1 MKDVR
6 GFFLIGVGG
15 AFATTI
21 IDNLLGI
28 DLILVESVGP
38 LGMILHIV
46 MSMVW
51 GALFYRHAIKK

>member
-6 GFFLIGVGG
+6 VFFLIGVGG
-15 AFATTI
+15 ALATTI

-28 DLILVESVGP
+28 DLIIVESVGA

-46 MSMVW
+46 MYMVW